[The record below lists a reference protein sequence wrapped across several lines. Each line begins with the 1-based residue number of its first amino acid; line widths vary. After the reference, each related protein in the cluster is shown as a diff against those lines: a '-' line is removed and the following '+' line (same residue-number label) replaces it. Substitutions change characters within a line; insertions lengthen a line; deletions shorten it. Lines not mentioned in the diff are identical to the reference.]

1 MMKKYLK
8 LLRVKHY
15 IKNLLIL
22 FPLIF
27 NKNFTSESIY
37 LIILGLM
44 TFSFISSFVYIINDI
59 RDLEAD
65 KKHEIKKSRPIASGA
80 VSVRR
85 AIIIA
90 LILLCTSV
98 ALTLLYL
105 NIWSFV
111 LLLIYIIINLAYSFG
126 YKNIPILD
134 IAILAFGF
142 VIRLYYGALIFEI
155 EISQWLY
162 LTVMS
167 FAFYLALGKR
177 RNELIKSGS
186 KTRTVLAFYN
196 KEFLDKHMYLF
207 LTIGIVFYS
216 LWAFTQ
222 KHAFILTIPFVILIL
237 MKYNLTVENNSH
249 GDPVEV
255 VFSDK
260 FLLGLIL
267 VFCVVVLILLYF

>member
-1 MMKKYLK
+1 MKKYLK

-22 FPLIF
+22 FPIIF
-27 NKNFTSESIY
+27 NKNFTNESIY
-37 LIILGLM
+37 LIILGL
-44 TFSFISSFVYIINDI
+44 TAFSFISSFVYIVNDI

-65 KKHEIKKSRPIASGA
+65 KKHEIKKARPIASGA
-80 VSVRR
+80 VSVSK
-85 AIIIA
+85 AKMIA
-90 LILLCTSV
+90 VILLCISV

-105 NIWSFV
+105 NVWSLA
-111 LLLIYIIINLAYSFG
+111 LLSVYVIINLAYSFG
-126 YKNIPILD
+126 CKNIPILD

-142 VIRLYYGALIFEI
+142 VIRLYYGSLIFGI

-162 LTVMS
+162 LTVMA

-186 KTRTVLAFYN
+186 KTRKVLAYYN

-216 LWAFTQ
+216 LWSFTQ
-222 KHAFILTIPFVILIL
+222 KQAFILTIPFVILIL
-237 MKYNLTVENNSH
+237 MKYNLTVENNSY

-255 VFSDK
+255 VFNDK
-260 FLLGLIL
+260 ILLGLIL
-267 VFCVVVLILLYF
+267 VFCIVVLILLYF